1 MELIILRDFP
11 LVKPGDNLAKI
22 IGDAIVRQ
30 GLELRNGDVV
40 AIAQSVVSKAEGR
53 VVDLRRVKPGEL
65 AKRIAKRLGKDPRD
79 VQVILDESEEIVRLA
94 HVIISRT
101 RHGFV
106 CANAGVDRSN
116 AGPEKATLLPA
127 DPDKSAEKIRAAL
140 EKKFGVRLAVIIT
153 DTQGRPFRR
162 GCVGVAIGVAGMRPL
177 LDLRGKKDLYG
188 RELKATITCPADAI
202 AAAAVSLMGEAGE
215 GTPVVIV
222 RGAVYK
228 RGRGTAKELIR
239 PKARDLFR

>member
-1 MELIILRDFP
+1 
-11 LVKPGDNLAKI
+11 
-22 IGDAIVRQ
+22 
-30 GLELRNGDVV
+30 
-40 AIAQSVVSKAEGR
+40 
-53 VVDLRRVKPGEL
+53 GEL

-177 LDLRGKKDLYG
+177 LDLRRKKDLYG